1 MRVFE
6 GLSLGAVGRRP
17 FLANRARLGQV
28 AGASLEEYFEAATNA
43 YDRALRAAALAESGD
58 AAGAKKIYDTDPDNA
73 IFWRDTALGLLE
85 DLAAKKAISEAD
97 RKEILES
104 VQIPIG
110 DIVAKAGDAL
120 ARGEI
125 RFWQVFSE
133 SAIDRILE
141 LVETVKNFAVT
152 RWNRNAKVYNA
163 IVDYIQTATAT
174 IERLEKPPSISKD
187 IIDKLKAD
195 VGQWKKV
202 KTTIDDSIV
211 AAGLP
216 IEAAGGTAE
225 PMPGSVEGIGYLGP
239 ARQSLKGLVK
249 LISGKAGIRTP
260 AGKMVVEEAVEETGK
275 AAKKITT
282 KTLLWKAGAGVLT
295 GTGLFT
301 AGVIFHMSGAGSFLD
316 SRRKGR
322 HRGDQESASAE
333 GSGPESVR
341 RGTRQ
346 DGREERREAGRG
358 REGHWKGQGKDRQDS
373 YYQRRGAGPRPGGLQ
388 PPGEEDDGALRSDR
402 PRGHGPLYRPD
413 PFGEEELDPSFLTA
427 ASIAL
432 ERAGAR
438 FRSWSTTR
446 SFPSGRKTS
455 TSHPSRSP

>member
-301 AGVIFHMSGAGSFLD
+301 AGVIFHMSGAGSFPDWIRGEKAVIEEIKNQLRLRDQAQKAYDEERAKTAEKNAEKLD
-316 SRRKGR
+316 VDVKGI
-322 HRGDQESASAE
+322 GKVKEKIDKILTTSAE
-333 GSGPESVR
+333 
-341 RGTRQ
+341 
-346 DGREERREAGRG
+346 A
-358 REGHWKGQGKDRQDS
+358 QG
-373 YYQRRGAGPRPGGLQ
+373 
-388 PPGEEDDGALRSDR
+388 
-402 PRGHGPLYRPD
+402 
-413 PFGEEELDPSFLTA
+413 LDPEAFSLLGKKTTVPYA
-427 ASIAL
+427 LIAL
-432 ERAGAR
+432 GATAL
-438 FRSWSTTR
+438 FIGLIL
-446 SFPSGRKTS
+446 SGKKN
-455 TSHPSRSP
+455 